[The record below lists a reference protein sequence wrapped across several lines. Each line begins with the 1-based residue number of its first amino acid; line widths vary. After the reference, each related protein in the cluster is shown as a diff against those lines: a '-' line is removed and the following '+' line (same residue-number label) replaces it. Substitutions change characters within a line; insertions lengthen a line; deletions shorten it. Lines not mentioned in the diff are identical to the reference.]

1 MIENPRTG
9 ATGYIGGQVLH
20 ELTRAHP
27 DYSIAALVRN
37 RETARGISDTFPTIR
52 TVVGDLDD
60 AELVERE
67 ASEANVVL
75 RMFEHQLL
83 PYLFQLRKR
92 R

>member
-1 MIENPRTG
+1 MIENLRTG
-9 ATGYIGGQVLH
+9 ATGYIGGQALR
-20 ELTRAHP
+20 EITRAYP
-27 DYSIAALVRN
+27 GYSIAALIRS
-37 RETARGISDTFPTIR
+37 RETAERISDTFPKVR